1 MRLRISIRGCVR
13 PSVRPS
19 VRPQLF
25 SNADYG
31 CFEGEKSSTDIV
43 NNGKMSDDVV
53 ASDVPP
59 RYLFIEIERF
69 EDVGKLARR
78 PTQRTRSL
86 TQDLETEIFTKHA
99 YNARMMRPENLIAH
113 SHRKSDYP

>member
-1 MRLRISIRGCVR
+1 MAV
-13 PSVRPS
+13 
-19 VRPQLF
+19 
-25 SNADYG
+25 
-31 CFEGEKSSTDIV
+31 FEGKRSSTDIV
-43 NNGKMSDDVV
+43 NNGKMSDDEVV

-78 PTQRTRSL
+78 PTQRTRFL

-99 YNARMMRPENLIAH
+99 SNARMMRPENLIAH
-113 SHRKSDYP
+113 SYRKSDYP